1 MKIDQR
7 HTLFLRRRRWAIGRG
22 DVRTDNSMS
31 ALTIWQDHRDID
43 WNWGESL
50 SSQEQNDREERVLSC
65 LCKVC
70 KECEGANTARL
81 WSDRPTFWRLKWSKL
96 LKASPQFTGKNDK
109 LIFCYGIGLVQIQL
123 KLTWHFLDKYL
134 YYCAG
139 KYQGSMTLPPT
150 THKTQMVSF
159 YPSLPHQ
166 ILSTTEF
173 QLVFFSYFISKYTTI
188 KLFLISYK
196 FIPNSQ
202 LTILSHLW
210 YLE

>member
-1 MKIDQR
+1 MEEILLLPIYLQILKDFKTSYSRLEIIWSLYRSNKNRSETYIIFEEEAVSYWD
-7 HTLFLRRRRWAIGRG
+7 GRG

-70 KECEGANTARL
+70 KECERANTARL

-139 KYQGSMTLPPT
+139 KYQGSMTLPP
-150 THKTQMVSF
+150 SA
-159 YPSLPHQ
+159 HQ
-166 ILSTTEF
+166 T
-173 QLVFFSYFISKYTTI
+173 
-188 KLFLISYK
+188 
-196 FIPNSQ
+196 
-202 LTILSHLW
+202 
-210 YLE
+210 